1 MDDGWV
7 RDRKREFEEL
17 IDANRDGIVT
27 AAELE
32 VGVGPAALGSGVG
45 LAGRWGGKAVRRWT
59 RFLPR
64 SVFTGVACRCCVGL
78 VFPHCCMSHFILAG
92 AL

>member
-1 MDDGWV
+1 MGTVENQQGQDVDDGWV

-45 LAGRWGGKAVRRWT
+45 LAGRWGGKAARRWT

-64 SVFTGVACRCCVGL
+64 ECLHWCRV
-78 VFPHCCMSHFILAG
+78 
-92 AL
+92 